1 MKIAVLQYNAGNIRS
16 VAYALE
22 RLGAEF
28 VVTDDAEELLA
39 ADKVIFPGVGQAHTT
54 MQYLRERKL
63 DEVIK
68 SLQQPVLGICLG
80 MQLMC
85 RFSEEGNTQCLGI
98 FDETVKKFYP
108 DGQHKVPHMGWNEI
122 EFTANG
128 LSALIQQPYFYF
140 VHSYYV
146 PVNSFTI
153 AKCNYTVPF
162 STMMKKNNFLAVQ
175 FHPEKSSVGGEA
187 LLRYFLETC

>member
-98 FDETVKKFYP
+98 FDETVK
-108 DGQHKVPHMGWNEI
+108 
-122 EFTANG
+122 
-128 LSALIQQPYFYF
+128 
-140 VHSYYV
+140 
-146 PVNSFTI
+146 SFTP
-153 AKCNYTVPF
+153 TVNIKF
-162 STMMKKNNFLAVQ
+162 RTWAGMK
-175 FHPEKSSVGGEA
+175 
-187 LLRYFLETC
+187 